1 MDAKVHWEHVY
12 AAKPATEVSWYQVE
26 AKVSLS
32 LIQQIASQDAAIID
46 VGGGASTLVDG
57 LLQSGFRN
65 VAVLDIAHTPLQ
77 ESRRRLGDLSRQVQ
91 WIVANIL
98 DFPFERHSI
107 DVWHDRA
114 VFHFLTSSEDRK
126 QYVEQ
131 VVNAVRPGGHVIVGT
146 FAEDG
151 PEKCSGLDVC
161 RYSPSSLHA
170 EFGESFVLKK
180 SVLEEHMTPWGK
192 SQRFQY
198 CLCRVIGV

>member
-1 MDAKVHWEHVY
+1 MDAKEHWEHVY
-12 AAKPATEVSWYQVE
+12 AAKSATEVSWYQVE

-46 VGGGASTLVDG
+46 VGGGASTLVNG

-65 VAVLDIAHTPLQ
+65 VAVLDIAHTPL
-77 ESRRRLGDLSRQVQ
+77 EKSRRRLGDLSRQVQ

-126 QYVEQ
+126 QYVDQ

-151 PEKCSGLDVC
+151 PDKCSGLDVC

-170 EFGESFVLKK
+170 EFGEPFLLNS
-180 SVLEEHMTPWGK
+180 SVLEEHVTPWGK

-198 CLCRVIGV
+198 CLCRIIGV